1 LFFIYSKLLLHHYF
15 CLLKELFE
23 IQTKNKS
30 DIDQHVNTID
40 MILVTHTCARSLDAG
55 RNGTR
60 MLNMLVHSRGAAVG
74 QNIVEFD
81 VDEERH

>member
-1 LFFIYSKLLLHHYF
+1 
-15 CLLKELFE
+15 
-23 IQTKNKS
+23 
-30 DIDQHVNTID
+30 